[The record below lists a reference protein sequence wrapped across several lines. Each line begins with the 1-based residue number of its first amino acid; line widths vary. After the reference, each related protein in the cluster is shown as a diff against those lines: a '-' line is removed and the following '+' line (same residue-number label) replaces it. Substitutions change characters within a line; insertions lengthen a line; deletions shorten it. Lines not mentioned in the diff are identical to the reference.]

1 MRLLSFGPRRASAP
15 PSPQP
20 GMVDLAALVTRYVE
34 ALKEDGIDQPLTE
47 LYTLGWVLAD
57 LCQMAGVPVP
67 PALEGP
73 HLEWMDEPTPA

>member
-1 MRLLSFGPRRASAP
+1 MTIIPFRRPGEVAAP
-15 PSPQP
+15 PP
-20 GMVDLAALVTRYVE
+20 GMVDLPALVTRYVE